1 LTRWC
6 VNTNHKWLRRKLKAL
21 NLPDGSK
28 PPLQLKVGDCA
39 MIDIEN
45 ASLDDVHAH
54 TDVMHENIIELLL
67 GLDDVISSFSKNF
80 DEMCN
85 KTGRENF
92 VGNFVREKSDSMC
105 QKRVR
110 STSIDDTLQ
119 DLILKSDVII
129 RLLTGQLEMF
139 EDQKVKIEGNRTE
152 TLDEREAVV
161 QKVIA
166 RNF

>member
-1 LTRWC
+1 
-6 VNTNHKWLRRKLKAL
+6 
-21 NLPDGSK
+21 
-28 PPLQLKVGDCA
+28 
-39 MIDIEN
+39 
-45 ASLDDVHAH
+45 
-54 TDVMHENIIELLL
+54 
-67 GLDDVISSFSKNF
+67 
-80 DEMCN
+80 
-85 KTGRENF
+85 
-92 VGNFVREKSDSMC
+92 MC

-161 QKVIA
+161 QKAIA

>member
-1 LTRWC
+1 MAEAQTKIAALTGRIE
-6 VNTNHKWLRRKLKAL
+6 TARAK
-21 NLPDGSK
+21 
-28 PPLQLKVGDCA
+28 LKVGDGA

-45 ASLDDVHAH
+45 ASLDDVYAH
-54 TDVMHENIIELLL
+54 TDVMNENIIELLV
-67 GLDDVISSFSKNF
+67 GLDDVISSLSKNF

-85 KTGRENF
+85 KTDWENF

-119 DLILKSDVII
+119 ELILKSGVIA
-129 RLLTGQLEMF
+129 RRLTGQLEML

-152 TLDEREAVV
+152 TLDDRETVV
-161 QKVIA
+161 QKAIA

>member
-1 LTRWC
+1 
-6 VNTNHKWLRRKLKAL
+6 
-21 NLPDGSK
+21 
-28 PPLQLKVGDCA
+28 
-39 MIDIEN
+39 
-45 ASLDDVHAH
+45 
-54 TDVMHENIIELLL
+54 
-67 GLDDVISSFSKNF
+67 
-80 DEMCN
+80 
-85 KTGRENF
+85 
-92 VGNFVREKSDSMC
+92 MC

-161 QKVIA
+161 QKSIA

>member
-1 LTRWC
+1 VAEAQTKIAALTGRIE
-6 VNTNHKWLRRKLKAL
+6 TARAK
-21 NLPDGSK
+21 
-28 PPLQLKVGDCA
+28 LKVGDGA

-45 ASLDDVHAH
+45 ASLDDVYAH
-54 TDVMHENIIELLL
+54 TDVMNENIIELLV
-67 GLDDVISSFSKNF
+67 GLDDVISSLSKNF

-85 KTGRENF
+85 KTDRENF

-105 QKRVR
+105 QKRVC

-119 DLILKSDVII
+119 DLILKSGVIV
-129 RLLTGQLEMF
+129 RLLTGQLEMP

-161 QKVIA
+161 QKAIA

>member
-1 LTRWC
+1 VAEAQTKIAALTGRIE
-6 VNTNHKWLRRKLKAL
+6 TARAK
-21 NLPDGSK
+21 
-28 PPLQLKVGDCA
+28 LKVGDGA

-45 ASLDDVHAH
+45 ASLDDVYAH
-54 TDVMHENIIELLL
+54 TDVMNENIIELLV
-67 GLDDVISSFSKNF
+67 GLDDVISSLSKNF
-80 DEMCN
+80 DKMCN
-85 KTGRENF
+85 KTDRENF

-119 DLILKSDVII
+119 DLILKSGVIV
-129 RLLTGQLEMF
+129 RLLTGQLEML

-161 QKVIA
+161 QKAIA

>member
-1 LTRWC
+1 VAEAQTKIAALTGRIE
-6 VNTNHKWLRRKLKAL
+6 TARAK
-21 NLPDGSK
+21 
-28 PPLQLKVGDCA
+28 LKVGDGA

-45 ASLDDVHAH
+45 ASLDDVYAH
-54 TDVMHENIIELLL
+54 TDVMNENIIELLV
-67 GLDDVISSFSKNF
+67 GLDDVISSLSKNF

-85 KTGRENF
+85 KTDRENF

-119 DLILKSDVII
+119 DLILKSGVIV
-129 RLLTGQLEMF
+129 RLLTGQLEML

-161 QKVIA
+161 QKAIA

>member
-1 LTRWC
+1 
-6 VNTNHKWLRRKLKAL
+6 
-21 NLPDGSK
+21 
-28 PPLQLKVGDCA
+28 
-39 MIDIEN
+39 
-45 ASLDDVHAH
+45 
-54 TDVMHENIIELLL
+54 
-67 GLDDVISSFSKNF
+67 
-80 DEMCN
+80 MCN
-85 KTGRENF
+85 KTDRENF

-129 RLLTGQLEMF
+129 RLFTGQLEIF
-139 EDQKVKIEGNRTE
+139 EDQKVKIERNRIE

-161 QKVIA
+161 QKAIA